1 MISAKVATHGSRA
14 SKQAS
19 SQFLKTFN
27 GLHASGVGLRPTFV
41 AVHHIHLTSAPQR
54 QFSTSPKSSKIEEFF
69 PQTETDKVRKTP
81 HAWPHPIYSYDG
93 MESVVVAHREA
104 KTRSDKIAL
113 LAVRVLR
120 WGLDCATGYKHDKAV
135 ALNEKDPEAAKKKYA
150 MTEEK
155 YMIRNVFLESVA
167 GVPGMVAGMIRHLH
181 SMRRMKR
188 DNGWIESLLE
198 ESYNERMHLL
208 TFLKM
213 SEPGWFMR
221 FMVLGAQG
229 VWCNALFFAYLLSPR
244 TVHRFV
250 GYLEEEA
257 VLTYTRQIKDLDAGR
272 LPKWEKLQAP
282 QIAIDYWHM
291 PEGHRSMRDLL
302 LYIRADE
309 SKHREVNHTLGNLD
323 QVEDPNPYV
332 SEYKDDT
339 KPHPSKDLT
348 FQRPTGWERS
358 DII

>member
-1 MISAKVATHGSRA
+1 MISARVATHGPRA
-14 SKQAS
+14 LRQAS
-19 SQFLKTFN
+19 TQVLKALN
-27 GLHASGVGLRPTFV
+27 GLSSSGAGPRSTFV
-41 AVHHIHLTSAPQR
+41 SVHLVQLNSTPRH
-54 QFSTSPKSSKIEEFF
+54 QFSTSPKSSRIDEFF
-69 PQTETDKVRKTP
+69 VEKETQRVRKTP
-81 HAWPHPIYSYDG
+81 PAWPHPVYSYDD

-104 KTRSDKIAL
+104 KTRSDKFAL
-113 LAVRVLR
+113 LAVKVLR
-120 WGLDCATGYKHDKAV
+120 WGLDFATGYKHEKAV

-167 GVPGMVAGMIRHLH
+167 GVPGMVAGMLRHLH

-213 SEPGWFMR
+213 SEPGWFLR
-221 FMVLGAQG
+221 FLVLGAQG

-257 VLTYTRQIKDLDAGR
+257 VITYTRQIKDLDAGR

-282 QIAIDYWHM
+282 QIAIDYWKM

-309 SKHREVNHTLGNLD
+309 SKHREVNHTLGNLN
-323 QVEDPNPYV
+323 QIEDPNPYV
-332 SEYKDDT
+332 SEYKDEG
-339 KPHPSKDLT
+339 KPHPCKDLRY
-348 FQRPTGWERS
+348 QKPTGWERN